1 MLKARIMKLKQSTKY
16 VPYDEALSFM
26 EETVSQIREEGA
38 DECVWLLEHP
48 PLYTEGTSAKEDDLL
63 NPAFPVYKA
72 GRGGE
77 YTYHGP
83 GQRVAYVML
92 DLKQRFSS
100 PDVKQ
105 FVWMLEEWII
115 QTLARFDIKG
125 ERREG
130 RIGIWVADPK
140 TGTEKKIAAIGIR
153 IRRWVSFHGISINVN
168 PDLSHFTGIVPCG
181 IKEYG
186 VTSCHDLG
194 KEISMKD
201 LDNAL
206 IETFPK
212 VFTTAFGTT
221 APDLHIKT
229 S

>member
-1 MLKARIMKLKQSTKY
+1 MKLKQSTKY

-26 EETVSQIREEGA
+26 EDHVAQMREQGV

-48 PLYTEGTSAKEDDLL
+48 PLYTEGTSAKADDLL
-63 NPAFPVYKA
+63 NPSFPVYKA

-92 DLKQRFSS
+92 DLKNRFKT
-100 PDVKQ
+100 PDVKK

-115 QTLARFDIKG
+115 RTLDVFDIKG

-130 RIGIWVADPK
+130 RIGIWVVDPVSNS
-140 TGTEKKIAAIGIR
+140 EKKIAAIGIR
-153 IRRWVSFHGISINVN
+153 IRRWVSFHGISINLN
-168 PDLSHFTGIVPCG
+168 PDLSHFSGIVPCG

-186 VTSCHDLG
+186 VTSFHDLG
-194 KEISMKD
+194 KNITMEE
-201 LDNAL
+201 LDQAL
-206 IETFPK
+206 IETFPT
-212 VFTTAFGTT
+212 VFNA
-221 APDLHIKT
+221 DLRTKE
-229 S
+229 